1 MRVCVFSAKKV
12 TGGAAIDRLGKAR
25 LPIHGE
31 GKRGGE
37 GRERNRAHVA
47 PVTVEKRGGRKGG
60 GARVSFGPPPSTPP
74 PPHFPLKLARGVKQ
88 AARLPRFL
96 PFSLAH
102 SLEPKALARE
112 PQVDERHSD
121 RERRR
126 GKGGRE
132 KKAAAFLPAP
142 GQGSL
147 LPDSARNP
155 FCGSSRTLNRT
166 RRNSPVRVCAF
177 PLSLRRQTGASQPP
191 RASETVKRTTA
202 PPSQRRYLYLTQSRR
217 LGALTRPTRFVYLFY
232 LRTVTRLEREHMD
245 SRRTIPIC
253 PADRKIC

>member
-121 RERRR
+121 REREREEEGEGR
-126 GKGGRE
+126 QGEKGSCV
-132 KKAAAFLPAP
+132 P
-142 GQGSL
+142 S
-147 LPDSARNP
+147 SAR
-155 FCGSSRTLNRT
+155 SRI
-166 RRNSPVRVCAF
+166 S
-177 PLSLRRQTGASQPP
+177 PP
-191 RASETVKRTTA
+191 RLGKKPFLRLFEDAKQNKAQFAGACLRFPSLPSEANGR
-202 PPSQRRYLYLTQSRR
+202 
-217 LGALTRPTRFVYLFY
+217 
-232 LRTVTRLEREHMD
+232 
-245 SRRTIPIC
+245 
-253 PADRKIC
+253 